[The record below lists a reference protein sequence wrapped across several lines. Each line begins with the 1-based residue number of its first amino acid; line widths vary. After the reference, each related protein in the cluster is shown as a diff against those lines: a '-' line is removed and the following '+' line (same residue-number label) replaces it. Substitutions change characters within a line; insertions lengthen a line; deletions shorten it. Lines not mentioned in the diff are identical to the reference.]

1 MNRGRLRTADLP
13 IRVDEITTSAAQQTI
28 AGEPQWALTV
38 RRRSETDAGREFVT
52 GRAALR
58 REVEKDVASISASD
72 DGVSINQ
79 RIQHDH
85 TTEFGVW
92 MAVDNGWAI
101 VSDDWVAGVLG
112 QVITPRLKDTNL
124 DLRGLLADLEEP
136 DVWQLGF
143 AGRSVAN
150 GGSKGV
156 LYGSHVD
163 EDPEIG
169 DELMHTPLNELGV
182 QHIHQ
187 SGIAKAYFAAST
199 AYVELYG
206 SDWTD
211 QQFVDYVGQH
221 VVRHVEGDGRSAGE
235 SESESDVDADVDES
249 QETFDELDSVTVT
262 DGGDDA

>member
-1 MNRGRLRTADLP
+1 VNRGRLRTADLP
-13 IRVDEITTSAAQQTI
+13 IRIDEISTSAAQQTI
-28 AGEPQWALTV
+28 AGEPEWALTV
-38 RRRSETDAGREFVT
+38 RRRSETGAGRKFVT

-58 REVEKDVASISASD
+58 REVEKDVASVSTGEDS
-72 DGVSINQ
+72 VSINQ

-112 QVITPRLKDTNL
+112 RVITPHLKDTNL
-124 DLRGLLADLEEP
+124 DLQALLADLKEP
-136 DVWQLGF
+136 NVWQLGF
-143 AGRSVAN
+143 AGRGVAK
-150 GGSKGV
+150 GASKGT

-163 EDPEIG
+163 EDHDLG

-182 QHIHQ
+182 EHIHD
-187 SGIAKAYFAAST
+187 SLPAKAYFAAST
-199 AYVELYG
+199 AYIELYG
-206 SDWTD
+206 GDWTD

-221 VVRHVEGDGRSAGE
+221 VVRHVEDDGRAPGE
-235 SESESDVDADVDES
+235 SEESEDADVDES

>member
-1 MNRGRLRTADLP
+1 MNRGRLRTSDLP

-28 AGEPQWALTV
+28 AGEPEWALTV
-38 RRRSETDAGREFVT
+38 RRRSETTSGRKFVT

-58 REVEKDVASISASD
+58 REIEKDVASVSTSD

-79 RIQHDH
+79 RLQRDH

-112 QVITPRLKDTNL
+112 QVITPHLKDTNL

-143 AGRSVAN
+143 AGRGVAK
-150 GGSKGV
+150 GGRKGV
-156 LYGSHVD
+156 LYGSHVN

-182 QHIHQ
+182 EHIYQ
-187 SGIAKAYFAAST
+187 SGQAKAYFAAST

-206 SDWTD
+206 GDWSD

-221 VVRHVEGDGRSAGE
+221 VVRHVKNDGRAPGETGEGGGAG
-235 SESESDVDADVDES
+235 VDEN
-249 QETFDELDSVTVT
+249 QETFDELDSVSVS
-262 DGGDDA
+262 DGGDSA